1 MMKQPTLEVEL
12 TLNVPPRRPSR
23 RALPK
28 AAEVPAAPP
37 ARLPRITRLMA
48 LAIKLQ
54 DMVDR
59 REVCDYADLARLGYV
74 SRARITQIMNLLNLA
89 PDIQQGILGWNSD
102 EGGTPTSEHA
112 ARRVA
117 AHIFW
122 ADQRL
127 AFSVLKTQ
135 RGARPHPSEG
145 RWPNLSDGG

>member
-1 MMKQPTLEVEL
+1 MKQPTLEVEL
-12 TLNVPPRRPSR
+12 TLNVPSRRPRRGAR
-23 RALPK
+23 PK
-28 AAEVPAAPP
+28 ATGAPTAP
-37 ARLPRITRLMA
+37 LVRLPRITRLMA
-48 LAIKLQ
+48 LAIKFQ
-54 DMVDR
+54 EIVDR
-59 REVCDYADLARLGYV
+59 CEVRDYADLARLGHV

-117 AHIFW
+117 SHIFW

-135 RGARPHPSEG
+135 RGLRPHPSEG